1 MEMGEGWD
9 SRTATLLGPERMD
22 LLRSARV
29 FVAGVG
35 GVGGY
40 AAEIL
45 ARSGVGHITLVDA
58 DCVAVS
64 NINRQLIADTT
75 TVGLSKVELFAERFR
90 AINPD
95 ILIVP
100 IRDFITPDNVGK
112 LLAPGYD
119 CVIDAI
125 DTVAPKIALIEYC
138 MRHDICIFSSM
149 GAGGRINPADIGY
162 FDISETREDGLAR
175 VVRQRL
181 RKAGIKG
188 GLTVVA
194 STERPDQHAA
204 IRVEERNKRSSFG
217 TIASIPAIFGIY
229 LANRAI
235 LRLTGLDNDSK

>member
-1 MEMGEGWD
+1 MIEGWD
-9 SRTATLLGPERMD
+9 SRTETLLGPERISR
-22 LLRSARV
+22 LRKARV
-29 FVAGVG
+29 FVAGAG

-45 ARSGVGHITLVDA
+45 ARSGVGHLMVADA
-58 DCVAVS
+58 DSVAVS

-75 TVGLSKVELFAERFR
+75 TVGLSKAELFAERFR

-95 ILIVP
+95 IDVTPVKVFISP
-100 IRDFITPDNVGK
+100 ENIRE
-112 LLAPGYD
+112 LLAPGFD

-125 DTVAPKIALIEYC
+125 DTVAPKVALIEYC
-138 MRHDICIFSSM
+138 IRNGIKIYSSM
-149 GAGGRINPADIGY
+149 GAGGRIDPSKIGY
-162 FDISETREDGLAR
+162 FDISETRDDGLAR

-181 RKAGIKG
+181 RKDGIRN

-194 STERPDQHAA
+194 STERAERRAA
-204 IRVEERNKRSSFG
+204 ICVEERNKRSSFG

-235 LRLTGLDNDSK
+235 LHITGLDNPSQ